1 MKLQFL
7 SPLYAHPGP
16 IASVYL
22 DTSRD
27 LDDADRAV
35 DLRWGKLRKS
45 LLAHDADHATVEAIG
60 DVVGTDH
67 EVAGRHGQAVFAA
80 HGELVLAECLPEPP
94 ARDTARYG
102 MLPDTLPIALQ
113 HTPDLPYTVVI
124 VHRVH
129 GTGTGPG
136 AEHDGS
142 DEELEIDCES
152 GRWPT
157 SRVAPG
163 TRTHRRIPVEG
174 WPKEAEQLVTEMA
187 VGMEGHG
194 TEMIVL
200 AGDPWAVNSLMRG
213 APSRLHGALVKL
225 KDGQHR
231 RREPGR
237 ALLEEELTLLLDGRL
252 SARDGHQVST
262 FLGQRARHPEYV
274 EGVPAAVAALQRG
287 QAQTLILTRPV
298 RVTRHLWVGTAP
310 THLALT
316 GEELSAFGLHYYW
329 EEPAPGAALIRAA
342 AGTQAELIAVPDQ
355 ELPLEDGVAVALRYT
370 GYTGS

>member
-7 SPLYAHPGP
+7 NPLYAHPGP
-16 IASVYL
+16 IASVYV
-22 DTSRD
+22 DSSRD

-35 DLRWGKLRKS
+35 AVRWGKLRKN
-45 LLAHDADHATVEAIG
+45 LLAHDADRATVEAIG
-60 DVVGTDH
+60 DAVGTDR

-80 HGELVLAECLPEPP
+80 HGELLLAECLPEPP
-94 ARDTARYG
+94 ARDTALYG
-102 MLPDTLPIALQ
+102 MLPDTLSIALQ
-113 HTPDLPYTVVI
+113 HTPDIPYEVVI
-124 VHRVH
+124 VHRVRS
-129 GTGTGPG
+129 
-136 AEHDGS
+136 AEHDGA
-142 DEELEIDCES
+142 DEDLEIDCES

-157 SRVAPG
+157 SRVARG
-163 TRTHRRIPVEG
+163 GRSHRRIPVDG
-174 WPKEAEQLVTEMA
+174 WPKEAEQLIGELVAAMDTD
-187 VGMEGHG
+187 G

-213 APSRLHGALVKL
+213 SPSRLHGALVKL

-237 ALLEEELTLLLDGRL
+237 ALLEEELAILFDGRL
-252 SARDGHQVST
+252 SDHDGHQVDT

-287 QAQTLILTRPV
+287 QAQSLILTRPV
-298 RVTRHLWVGTAP
+298 QVARHLWVGAAP

-329 EEPAPGAALIRAA
+329 EEPAAGAALIRAA
-342 AGTQAELIAVPDQ
+342 AGTQAELISVPDD
-355 ELPLEDGVAVALRYT
+355 ELPLEDGVAVVLRYT
-370 GYTGS
+370 GS